1 MRFFAEFVM
10 KSRSRAAGAAVLT
23 AFLPVLSLISGAIL
37 ALVWLR
43 MGRREGLYL
52 LFWVSLPGFYHLFA
66 QNNPDLLLLL
76 LATALLAELLRQ
88 TQNWSQVLLA
98 GMGLGSLVAL
108 GYQWLPEEIQQHFL
122 EVLVNQGGLVQLDEL
137 SSADQQQVMTL
148 MGLLLNGVITAVQ
161 MLMVFVSLFL
171 ARWWQAL
178 LYNPGGFQQE
188 FHQLRMPSWYPVAF
202 AVVLLMVALGV
213 QLLLPL
219 VPLLFVPLVIT
230 GLALIHWVVAIKQY
244 NTFWLGMLY
253 VLLLFALPY
262 LSVLLV
268 LIAMADSLMN
278 LRHRLMPPPP
288 PSSKD
293 KDDDNG
299 DI

>member
-43 MGRREGLYL
+43 MGRHEGLYL
-52 LFWVSLPGFYHLFA
+52 LFWVSLPGVYYLFA

-76 LATALLAELLRQ
+76 LGTALLAEILRQ
-88 TQNWSQVLLA
+88 TQNWPQVLLA

-108 GYQWLPEEIQQHFL
+108 GYQWLPDDIQEHFIQ
-122 EVLVNQGGLVQLDEL
+122 VLVNQGGLVQFDEL
-137 SSADQQQVMTL
+137 SASDQQQVMGL
-148 MGLLLNGVITAVQ
+148 MSLLLNGVITAVQ
-161 MLMVFVSLFL
+161 ILLIFISLFL

-178 LYNPGGFQQE
+178 LYNPGGFQEE
-188 FHQLRMPSWYPVAF
+188 FHQLRMPSWFPIAF
-202 AVVLLMVALGV
+202 GVVILAVALGI

-219 VPLLFVPLVIT
+219 VPLLFVPLLIA

-278 LRHRLMPPPP
+278 FRQRLAPPPP
-288 PSSKD
+288 PAD
-293 KDDDNG
+293 KGDDG
-299 DI
+299 DA